1 MSESRLEM
9 WELRGE
15 RKRRQISS
23 WRLSTLLGE
32 LQQKEAVMKHHT
44 MKQDNMRAISKA
56 NSAIAKATEEEERVN
71 QSLSDS
77 QKENQA
83 RVHEAQSQAQAAGQ
97 RVEEAKTA
105 LKKVNHIISLVLTNF
120 GCKLTGRNGHC

>member
-105 LKKVNHIISLVLTNF
+105 LKKVNHIISLVLSNF
-120 GCKLTGRNGHC
+120 G